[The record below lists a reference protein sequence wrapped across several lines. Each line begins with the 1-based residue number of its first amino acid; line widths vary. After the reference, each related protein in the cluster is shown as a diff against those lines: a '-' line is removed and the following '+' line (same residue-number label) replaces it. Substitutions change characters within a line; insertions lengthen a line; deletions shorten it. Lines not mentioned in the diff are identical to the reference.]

1 MLELWAM
8 QIRLSD
14 LNQRKQLYLKAI
26 FGELVQDKP
35 DYHKCNGFTRE
46 IRKIEYEMQR
56 LEYYINTLEEEQLN
70 ETTIKRQFHN

>member
-1 MLELWAM
+1 MLELWEM

-26 FGELVQDKP
+26 CGELSQDKP
-35 DYHKCNGFTRE
+35 DYTKCSGFDRE

-56 LEYYINTLEEEQLN
+56 LEYYINTLGEG
-70 ETTIKRQFHN
+70 RFPC